1 MEPNPVMHSK
11 QQHKFGVNEGSLM
24 IRNLRLEGSV
34 QNNHQLIVQEIDQL
48 LGVDAVSINASESL
62 LYVAYVAYDATTR
75 QLDEIEEIIRE
86 YECDIAHDWWTH
98 FKESYYKCV
107 DQNVKDNASH
117 EPWSCHKR
125 PPGR

>member
-1 MEPNPVMHSK
+1 MNSN
-11 QQHKFGVNEGSLM
+11 QQHKFGVNENSLM
-24 IRNLRLEGSV
+24 IRNLRLEGAV
-34 QNNHQLIVQEIDQL
+34 EENHQLIVQEIDHL

-62 LYVAYVAYDATTR
+62 LNVAYDATKR
-75 QLDEIEEIIRE
+75 QLDEIEEIVRKH
-86 YECDIAHDWWTH
+86 ECDIAHDWWTH
-98 FKESYYKCV
+98 FKEGYYKFV